1 MAAATSHPLM
11 RVLTAVVVAVV
22 ALPFV
27 FLVIRG
33 ASLGSDFALQVAR
46 DDVTTEALFRTLALA
61 VVVAVAC
68 VALAAPLA
76 WLTHATDLPGR
87 RWFRVLLILPLAIPS
102 YVSGFV
108 VWSAFAP
115 GGWLPTTDVRG
126 WLGTVIALM
135 FTYPFAL
142 LTIQGALDRMDPR
155 QWESAR
161 ALGCSPWQACR
172 RVVFPQLRPAMA
184 GGALLVAL
192 YTVSDF
198 GAVALMRFESLS
210 YLVYLRYNSL
220 FGRDEAVFLSLL
232 LIAVAVVLVVGF
244 VKLGGITHRQLS
256 GQRRAWPTIRL
267 GRWRW
272 PAFGLCA
279 AVVGAGF
286 VAPVLIVTGWTL
298 RGLRLG
304 QQLPFPTNETA
315 NTVLLGV
322 VAAVVI
328 VAIAFV
334 PTLAY
339 RLLGRRGGWVKL
351 VAHLGYALPGIVVAL
366 ALVSF
371 ATTWAHPLYQTVTL
385 LVIAYMV
392 RFFPLAV
399 HTLDDAVS
407 AQSRAPYWAAR
418 SLGCSAPAAWARVVI
433 PSAMPAV
440 AVALLAVFIVVIKEL
455 PATLILSPVEFDTLA
470 TRIWGLTEDAYFAAA
485 SPAILTLLALA
496 TAGLLLRPDV
506 RLRGK
511 R

>member
-1 MAAATSHPLM
+1 M
-11 RVLTAVVVAVV
+11 RVLTAGVVALV

-27 FLVIRG
+27 FLVLRG
-33 ASLGSDFALQVAR
+33 GSLGGDLAWQVAR
-46 DDVTTEALFRTLALA
+46 DEVTIEALFRTLLLA
-61 VVVAVAC
+61 MVVATAC
-68 VALAAPLA
+68 VVLATPLA

-115 GGWLPTTDVRG
+115 DGWLPTTDVRG
-126 WLGTVIALM
+126 WFGTVLALL

-142 LTIQGALDRMDPR
+142 LTIQGALDRLDPR

-161 ALGCSPWQACR
+161 SLGCTPWRAFR
-172 RVVFPQLRPAMA
+172 RVVFPQLRPAIA

-256 GQRRAWPTIRL
+256 GQRRAWPVIRL

-279 AVVGAGF
+279 AVVGVGF
-286 VAPVLIVTGWTL
+286 VAPVLVVIGWLL

-304 QQLPFPTNETA
+304 QRLPFPTNEAA
-315 NTVLLGV
+315 NTIVLGI
-322 VAAVVI
+322 VAAVAI
-328 VAIAFV
+328 VGIAFV

-339 RLLGRRGGWVKL
+339 RLLGRGGRGGWVK
-351 VAHLGYALPGIVVAL
+351 VVSHLGYALPGIVVAL

-371 ATTWAHPLYQTVTL
+371 ATSWAQPLYQTLAL
-385 LVIAYMV
+385 LVLAYMI

-407 AQSRAPYWAAR
+407 AQSPAPYWAAR
-418 SLGCSAPAAWARVVI
+418 SLGCSAPSAWVRVVI
-433 PSAMPAV
+433 PGALPAV
-440 AVALLAVFIVVIKEL
+440 AVGLLAVFIAVIKEL
-455 PATLILSPVEFDTLA
+455 PATLILSPVEFGTLA

-485 SPAILTLLALA
+485 SPAVLILLALA
-496 TAGLLLRPDV
+496 TAGLLLRPGV